1 MITNREN
8 QADIDFFLRLEIQVW
23 ETLISGDANADD
35 QLLTDDFWG
44 VYGTGFA
51 EKSEHVG
58 QLVAGP
64 MAESYSLSQA
74 RLRVLCEGVV
84 LLSYKA
90 QWIRSSAASSGVQEL
105 MYISSIWKRC
115 EGVWRNIFSQDTIAD
130 V

>member
-1 MITNREN
+1 MITSHEN
-8 QADIDFFLRLEIQVW
+8 QADIDFFLRLETQVW
-23 ETLISGDANADD
+23 DTLISGDANADD
-35 QLLTDDFWG
+35 RLLADNFWG

-58 QLVAGP
+58 QLATGP
-64 MAESYSLSQA
+64 VAESYSLSLA

-90 QWIRSSAASSGVQEL
+90 QWIRSGAAASGAQEM
-105 MYISSIWKRC
+105 MYISSIWQRC
-115 EGVWRNIFSQDTIAD
+115 EGGWRNIFSQDTIAD